1 MYLMAMKKQ
10 EISKHYKSQRRKREK
25 FINKYLNGD
34 GKVIDS
40 FIVDKGHSMGLERH
54 DITENGIVLIY
65 NAASGK
71 LVSKLIARPHQI
83 KRYYKNS
90 GREPPQWLLD
100 LCSWHQSLH
109 YNK

>member
-1 MYLMAMKKQ
+1 MVSQ
-10 EISKHYKSQRRKREK
+10 HYKKKRYKREK
-25 FINKYLNGD
+25 LIKKYLNGD

-40 FIVDKGHSMGLERH
+40 FVVDKGHKKGLERH
-54 DITENGIVLIY
+54 DITENGIILIY
-65 NAASGK
+65 NATSNK
-71 LVSKLIARPHQI
+71 LVSKLIARPAQI

-100 LCSWHQSLH
+100 LCTWHESLH